1 MKKMSW
7 LQYFIRLILFNIFFI
22 LSACTHAGASEE
34 NSRELT
40 VGIAPY
46 LPAAKLIAQHA
57 PLADYLSKGLA
68 ESVVLLDSENYKSF
82 QEYSQKGLYD
92 ILITPIHWGRAAESS
107 NLYQRAVK
115 TRQSVFASLV
125 VRKDST
131 IYNAS
136 QLQELHLALPPNHDV
151 VHYLAL
157 QTLRD
162 YRVEQGRNLRVE
174 IIEPYSKALNQV
186 LQGNVEAAAIA
197 EQNIEK
203 YLDNP
208 QGKFRIIAAS
218 MPMPSFVVM
227 LNSRLGYEKINKIRK
242 LLLSFSQTEVGKTYF
257 KHSGWQ
263 AFLPL
268 DNDTFTALDAD
279 LLKNF

>member
-1 MKKMSW
+1 MPW
-7 LQYFIRLILFNIFFI
+7 LQYLIRVIFFHLLCG
-22 LSACTHAGASEE
+22 LSAYAHASAE
-34 NSRELT
+34 NSHELNL
-40 VGIAPY
+40 GIAPY
-46 LPAAKLIAQHA
+46 LSAPKLIAQHA
-57 PLADYLSKGLA
+57 PLADYLSEGLD

-82 QEYSQKGLYD
+82 QEYTQKGLYD
-92 ILITPIHWGRAAESS
+92 ILITPIHWGRAAENSG
-107 NLYQRAVK
+107 LYQRSVK

-136 QLQELHLALPPNHDV
+136 QLQELHLALPPNNDV

-174 IIEPYSKALNQV
+174 IVEPYSKALDQV
-186 LQGNVEAAAIA
+186 LQGNIEAAAIA

-227 LNSRLGYEKINKIRK
+227 LNTRLGYEKISKIRK
-242 LLLSFSQTEVGKTYF
+242 LLLSFSQSDAGKAYF
-257 KHSGWQ
+257 KHTGWQ

-268 DNDTFTALDAD
+268 DSDTFTALDAD
-279 LLKNF
+279 LLRNF

>member
-1 MKKMSW
+1 MKNMPWS
-7 LQYFIRLILFNIFFI
+7 QYIIRLILFNILCS
-22 LSACTHAGASEE
+22 LSAYSYAGANEE
-34 NSRELT
+34 SSHELT

-46 LPAAKLIAQHA
+46 LPAPKLIAQHA
-57 PLADYLSKGLA
+57 PLADYLSEGLD
-68 ESVVLLDSENYKSF
+68 ESVVLLDSEDYKSF
-82 QEYSQKGLYD
+82 QEYTQKGLYD

-107 NLYQRAVK
+107 GLYQHSVK

-125 VRKDST
+125 VRKDSA
-131 IYNAS
+131 IHNGA

-174 IIEPYSKALNQV
+174 IVEPYSKALDQV
-186 LQGNVEAAAIA
+186 LQGNIEAAAIA

-227 LNSRLGYEKINKIRK
+227 LNTRLGYEKMNKIRK
-242 LLLSFSQTEVGKTYF
+242 LLLSFSQTDEGKAYF

>member
-1 MKKMSW
+1 MPW
-7 LQYFIRLILFNIFFI
+7 LQYLIRVIFFNVLCG
-22 LSACTHAGASEE
+22 LSACLYASAE
-34 NSRELT
+34 NPPELNI
-40 VGIAPY
+40 GIAPY
-46 LPAAKLIAQHA
+46 LSAPKLIAQHA
-57 PLADYLSKGLA
+57 PLADYLSEGLE
-68 ESVVLLDSENYKSF
+68 ESVVLLDSENYKTF
-82 QEYSQKGLYD
+82 QEYTQKGLYD
-92 ILITPIHWGRAAESS
+92 ILITPIHWARLAENSG
-107 NLYQRAVK
+107 LYQRAVK

-125 VRKDST
+125 VRKDSS

-174 IIEPYSKALNQV
+174 IVEPYSKALDQV
-186 LQGNVEAAAIA
+186 VQGHIEAAAIA

-218 MPMPSFVVM
+218 MPMPSFVIM
-227 LNSRLGYEKINKIRK
+227 LNSRLGYEKINKIKR
-242 LLLSFSQTEVGKTYF
+242 LLLSFSQRDDGKTYF

-268 DNDTFTALDAD
+268 DSDTFTALDAD